1 MRISESRSVSIWSRD
16 AAATSGARRVE
27 PAAPTAAN
35 DGDRG
40 GTSAPLAETLFD
52 ERVETPTRIVRH
64 RPFAPFIAQLIA
76 NREGFAETRRRRR
89 AEPGAVSAYAR
100 VERGEGLLVPGYLVD
115 VAR

>member
-16 AAATSGARRVE
+16 AASSTRRVE

-40 GTSAPLAETLFD
+40 GASPAPEALFD
-52 ERVETPTRIVRH
+52 ERVEAPTRIVRH

-89 AEPGAVSAYAR
+89 AEPGAVAAYAR

-115 VAR
+115 TAR

>member
-16 AAATSGARRVE
+16 TASSASTRRVE
-27 PAAPTAAN
+27 PAAPAAAN

-40 GTSAPLAETLFD
+40 GASPVPETLF
-52 ERVETPTRIVRH
+52 EEAVEAPMRIVRH

-89 AEPGAVSAYAR
+89 AEPGAVAAYAR
-100 VERGEGLLVPGYLVD
+100 VERGEGLLVPGYFVD
-115 VAR
+115 TAR

>member
-1 MRISESRSVSIWSRD
+1 MRISESRAVSIWSRD
-16 AAATSGARRVE
+16 ATAGTRRVE
-27 PAAPTAAN
+27 PAAPTGAN

-40 GTSAPLAETLFD
+40 GASAAPTADALFD
-52 ERVETPTRIVRH
+52 DAVEAPARIVRH

-100 VERGEGLLVPGYLVD
+100 VERGEGLLVPGYFVD
-115 VAR
+115 TAR